1 MEGKHAMTNEEL
13 LDLIY
18 DDTPDEPPLYQA
30 ICSDYIGEICKG
42 AIKPGQ
48 LMPTLK
54 RVAEQYGV
62 SESTA
67 RKGMRL
73 MAHLG
78 WAKSYPGYPYVA
90 TRPELAE

>member
-1 MEGKHAMTNEEL
+1 MASEEL

-18 DDTPDEPPLYQA
+18 DDTPEEPPLYQA

-42 AIKPGQ
+42 TIKPGQ
-48 LMPTLK
+48 LLPSAK
-54 RVAEQYGV
+54 RIAEHYGV
-62 SESTA
+62 SESTV
-67 RKGMRL
+67 RKGLRL

-90 TRPELAE
+90 IRPEPTR